1 MPTLVPSI
9 SNASGERL
17 SARLDLP
24 LEGKPLAY
32 SIFVHCFTC
41 TKNIK
46 AAAHISRSL
55 TRQRIAVLRFDFTG
69 LGDSEGEF
77 ADTNFTSNVSDLLE
91 VARYLEL
98 EFDPP
103 KLLIGHSLGG
113 SAALQAAHHL
123 PSVRGVVTIAAPF
136 ETSHL
141 ARLLADTQ
149 AVAEIEGEARVT
161 IGGTTF
167 RLKKQFFDDLE
178 RTNMQRAIAT
188 LNRALLVMHSPADRT
203 ISIENA
209 MDIFA
214 TAAQP
219 KSFVCLENAT
229 HVLSEQQDSWYAGEV
244 IAAWASRWL
253 HHPPD

>member
-1 MPTLVPSI
+1 MPTLIPAI
-9 SNASGERL
+9 RNASGERL
-17 SARLDLP
+17 GARLDLP

-32 SIFVHCFTC
+32 AIFAHCFTC

-55 TRQRIAVLRFDFTG
+55 TKQRIAVLRFDFTG
-69 LGDSEGEF
+69 LGDSEGDF
-77 ADTNFTSNVSDLLE
+77 AETNFTSNVSDLLE
-91 VARYLEL
+91 VARYLEQ

-123 PSVRGVVTIAAPF
+123 PSVAGVVTIAAPF

-141 ARLLADTQ
+141 ARLLADTK
-149 AVAEIEGEARVT
+149 AIAEIEGEARVT

-178 RTNMQRAIAT
+178 RTHMQRAIAT
-188 LNRALLVMHSPADRT
+188 LNRSLLVMHSPADKT
-203 ISIENA
+203 IPIENGLE
-209 MDIFA
+209 IFA
-214 TAAQP
+214 AAGHP
-219 KSFVCLENAT
+219 KSFVSLENAT

-253 HHPPD
+253 RQPEM